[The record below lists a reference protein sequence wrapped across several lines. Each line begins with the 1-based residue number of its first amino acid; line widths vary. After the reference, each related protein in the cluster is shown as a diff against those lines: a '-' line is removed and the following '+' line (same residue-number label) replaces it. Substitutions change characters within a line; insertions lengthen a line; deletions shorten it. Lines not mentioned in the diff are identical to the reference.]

1 MYGLGAAEATDGAG
15 GYLPPVLRGSGYSGA
30 LAARA
35 SCPRCLPLQPEL
47 EATYGAGN
55 VPVILWGKQGAPM
68 APLNPGET
76 RPKPA
81 SVAGIPLSGPVI
93 ALVGVGALA
102 LWLMNRGR

>member
-1 MYGLGAAEATDGAG
+1 MYGLGAAEATDQGA
-15 GYLPPVLRGSGYSGA
+15 YLPPILRGAGYSG
-30 LAARA
+30 
-35 SCPRCLPLQPEL
+35 PQQPPT

-55 VPVILWGKQGAPM
+55 IPVILWGEQGMPS

-81 SVAGIPLSGPVI
+81 TVAGIPLSGPVL
-93 ALVGVGALA
+93 AMVGVGALA